1 MITKMWED
9 DEIGGRIYLQLC
21 NLFVDQIVSDQKDS
35 FFRHAFSVMHKLTA
49 TKYHLNNYE
58 KIEQKQF
65 QQARRKF
72 KKNPNETRESF
83 ELIFELESFLYQVKS
98 SLDMLIKL
106 LEPIIGAGTV
116 RTKTYSNKGE
126 DLIKGLVQY
135 KKKKG
140 VHIEMVDTLISL
152 VRLHKDNWLEDT
164 VTLRDKLNHV
174 EGLKNYKFLPVKL
187 PNGEISAIKPR
198 FRDMNTL
205 PFLNLVYL
213 NNMVFHQDFM
223 AFSLAIK
230 IGPSFTLLPE
240 DKDRA
245 LKTFNHKSAK
255 FVKWC
260 WGLNRSSES

>member
-140 VHIEMVDTLISL
+140 VGGVINGAYARISST
-152 VRLHKDNWLEDT
+152 DN
-164 VTLRDKLNHV
+164 
-174 EGLKNYKFLPVKL
+174 
-187 PNGEISAIKPR
+187 PR
-198 FRDMNTL
+198 
-205 PFLNLVYL
+205 
-213 NNMVFHQDFM
+213 Q
-223 AFSLAIK
+223 SK
-230 IGPSFTLLPE
+230 G
-240 DKDRA
+240 
-245 LKTFNHKSAK
+245 
-255 FVKWC
+255 
-260 WGLNRSSES
+260 